1 MSIFFE
7 LPNSFR
13 NNEVRS
19 RGVRK
24 WLVLNTILV
33 LISKYRENIDIVSIS
48 VAIFGYFNFDFV
60 IGFEITSRAIS
71 ILILVSKWPQVQY
84 WYWYW
89 FRNSSICKFE
99 SIFELFFK
107 YLLSKILVSIL
118 VSFRNIGPNVVITV
132 SILISISKWSILD
145 IDIGIDFEIVKII
158 ISILVLVSK

>member
-118 VSFRNIGPNVVITV
+118 VSFRNIGQNVVITV
-132 SILISISKWSILD
+132 SISISISKWSILD
-145 IDIGIDFEIVKII
+145 IDIGIDFEIVKFI